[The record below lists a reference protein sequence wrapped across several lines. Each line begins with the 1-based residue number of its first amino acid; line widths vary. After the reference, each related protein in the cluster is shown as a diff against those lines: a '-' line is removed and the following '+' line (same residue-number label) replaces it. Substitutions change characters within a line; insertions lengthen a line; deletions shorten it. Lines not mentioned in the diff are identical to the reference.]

1 MYRILIV
8 EDDKVIAE
16 QIGKYLGKWG
26 YEVEA
31 VKDFADVMGQFA
43 AYEPQLVL
51 LDIGLPFYNGY
62 YWCGEIRKVSQV
74 PIIFISSA
82 SDNMN
87 VVMAVN
93 MGGDDFVVKPFDL
106 EILQVKI
113 QALLRR
119 AYAFTAPGT
128 VLEYRGVLLNMTDMS
143 LSCRKKTDGMPED
156 RDERQTDVREQGE
169 GEMRLEE
176 ADGETQRDEA
186 GTDKSGAGRE
196 SGGGRIELT
205 KNEFRILQTLFEAAG
220 GVVSRD
226 MLMKRLWDDEC
237 FVDDNTLTVNIN
249 RLRKRLAEIG
259 LGDLILT
266 KKSVGYLLGET
277 EA

>member
-1 MYRILIV
+1 MYRILVV
-8 EDDKVIAE
+8 EDDKVISE

-26 YEVEA
+26 YEVET
-31 VKDFADVMGQFA
+31 VKDFADVMGQFVTC
-43 AYEPQLVL
+43 EPQLVL

-62 YWCGEIRKVSQV
+62 YWCSEIRKVSQV

-106 EILQVKI
+106 EILQAKI

-119 AYAFTAPGT
+119 AYAFTAQGT
-128 VLEYRGVLLNMTDMS
+128 VLEYQGVLLNMTDMS
-143 LSCRKKTDGMPED
+143 LSCCKNRVD
-156 RDERQTDVREQGE
+156 
-169 GEMRLEE
+169 
-176 ADGETQRDEA
+176 
-186 GTDKSGAGRE
+186 
-196 SGGGRIELT
+196 LT
-205 KNEFRILQTLFEAAG
+205 KNEFRILQTLFEASG

-249 RLRKRLAEIG
+249 RLRKRLAEVG
-259 LGDLILT
+259 LADLIQT
-266 KKSVGYLLGET
+266 KKGVGYLLGEA
-277 EA
+277 E

>member
-1 MYRILIV
+1 MYRILVV
-8 EDDKVIAE
+8 EDDKVISE
-16 QIGKYLGKWG
+16 QIGKFLGKWG
-26 YEVEA
+26 YEVET
-31 VKDFADVMGQFA
+31 VKDFADVMGQFVSC
-43 AYEPQLVL
+43 EPQLVL
-51 LDIGLPFYNGY
+51 MDIGLPFYNGY

-106 EILQVKI
+106 EILQAKI

-143 LSCRKKTDGMPED
+143 ISCFQK
-156 RDERQTDVREQGE
+156 
-169 GEMRLEE
+169 
-176 ADGETQRDEA
+176 
-186 GTDKSGAGRE
+186 
-196 SGGGRIELT
+196 RIELT
-205 KNEFRILQTLFEAAG
+205 KNEFRILQTLFEASG

-249 RLRKRLAEIG
+249 RLRKRLGEVGLAE
-259 LGDLILT
+259 LIQT
-266 KKSVGYLLGET
+266 KKGVGYLLGEA
-277 EA
+277 E

>member
-1 MYRILIV
+1 MYRILVV

-16 QIGKYLGKWG
+16 QISKYLEKWG
-26 YEVEA
+26 YEVET

-51 LDIGLPFYNGY
+51 MDIGLPFYNGY

-106 EILQVKI
+106 EILQAKM

-128 VLEYRGVLLNMTDMS
+128 VLEYRGALLNMTDMS
-143 LSCRKKTDGMPED
+143 LSCFQK
-156 RDERQTDVREQGE
+156 
-169 GEMRLEE
+169 
-176 ADGETQRDEA
+176 
-186 GTDKSGAGRE
+186 
-196 SGGGRIELT
+196 RIELT
-205 KNEFRILQTLFEAAG
+205 KNEFLILQTLFEAAG

-226 MLMKRLWDDEC
+226 ILMKRLWDDEC

-249 RLRKRLAEIG
+249 RLRKRLSEVG
-259 LGDLILT
+259 LSELVRT
-266 KKSVGYLLGET
+266 KKGVGYLLGEA
-277 EA
+277 E

>member
-1 MYRILIV
+1 MYKILVV
-8 EDDKVIAE
+8 EDDAVISE
-16 QIGKYLGKWG
+16 QIGKYLEKWG
-26 YEVEA
+26 YEVET
-31 VKDFADVMGQFA
+31 VKDFADVMGQFG

-62 YWCGEIRKVSQV
+62 YWCSEIRKVSQV

-106 EILQVKI
+106 EILQAKI

-128 VLEYRGVLLNMTDMS
+128 VLEYQGVLLNMTDMS
-143 LSCRKKTDGMPED
+143 LSCCKNSVD
-156 RDERQTDVREQGE
+156 
-169 GEMRLEE
+169 
-176 ADGETQRDEA
+176 
-186 GTDKSGAGRE
+186 
-196 SGGGRIELT
+196 LT

-249 RLRKRLAEIG
+249 RLRKRLAEVG
-259 LGDLILT
+259 LAELIRT
-266 KKSVGYLLGET
+266 KKGVGYLLGE
-277 EA
+277 A

>member
-1 MYRILIV
+1 MYRILVV
-8 EDDKVIAE
+8 EDDGIIAA
-16 QIGKYLGKWG
+16 QIAKYLTKWG
-26 YEVEA
+26 YEVET
-31 VKDFADVMGQFA
+31 VRDFADVMGQFA
-43 AYEPQLVL
+43 AYDPQLVL
-51 LDIGLPFYNGY
+51 MDIGLPFYNGY

-93 MGGDDFVVKPFDL
+93 MGGDDFVTKPFDL
-106 EILQVKI
+106 EILQAKV

-143 LSCRKKTDGMPED
+143 LSFRRKE
-156 RDERQTDVREQGE
+156 
-169 GEMRLEE
+169 
-176 ADGETQRDEA
+176 
-186 GTDKSGAGRE
+186 KSVSRM
-196 SGGGRIELT
+196 ELT

-220 GVVSRD
+220 GIVSRD

-237 FVDDNTLTVNIN
+237 FVDENTLTVNMN

-259 LGDLILT
+259 LSNLVQT
-266 KKSVGYLLGET
+266 KKGVGYFLVQAEI
-277 EA
+277 

>member
-1 MYRILIV
+1 MGIAMYRILVV
-8 EDDKVIAE
+8 EDDGIIAA
-16 QIGKYLGKWG
+16 QIAKYLTKWG
-26 YEVEA
+26 YEVET
-31 VKDFADVMGQFA
+31 VRDFADVMGQFA
-43 AYEPQLVL
+43 AYDPQLVL
-51 LDIGLPFYNGY
+51 MDIGLPFYNGY

-93 MGGDDFVVKPFDL
+93 MGGDDFVTKPFDL
-106 EILQVKI
+106 EILQAKV

-143 LSCRKKTDGMPED
+143 ISFRKK
-156 RDERQTDVREQGE
+156 
-169 GEMRLEE
+169 EE
-176 ADGETQRDEA
+176 SVSR
-186 GTDKSGAGRE
+186 KKKK
-196 SGGGRIELT
+196 

-220 GVVSRD
+220 GIVSRD

-237 FVDDNTLTVNIN
+237 FVDDNTLTVNMN

-259 LGDLILT
+259 LSNLVQT
-266 KKSVGYLLGET
+266 KKGVGYFLVQAEI
-277 EA
+277 

>member
-1 MYRILIV
+1 MGIAMYRILVV
-8 EDDKVIAE
+8 EDDGIIAA
-16 QIGKYLGKWG
+16 QIAKYLTKWG
-26 YEVEA
+26 YEVET
-31 VKDFADVMGQFA
+31 VRDFADVMGQFA
-43 AYEPQLVL
+43 AYDPQLVL
-51 LDIGLPFYNGY
+51 MDIGLPFYNGY

-93 MGGDDFVVKPFDL
+93 MGGDDFVTKPFDL
-106 EILQVKI
+106 EILQAKV

-143 LSCRKKTDGMPED
+143 ISFRKK
-156 RDERQTDVREQGE
+156 
-169 GEMRLEE
+169 EE
-176 ADGETQRDEA
+176 SVSRM
-186 GTDKSGAGRE
+186 
-196 SGGGRIELT
+196 ELT

-220 GVVSRD
+220 GIVSRD
-226 MLMKRLWDDEC
+226 MLMTRLWDDEC
-237 FVDDNTLTVNIN
+237 FVDDNTLTVNMN

-259 LGDLILT
+259 LSNLVQT
-266 KKSVGYLLGET
+266 KKGVGYFLVQAEI
-277 EA
+277 

>member
-1 MYRILIV
+1 MYRILVV
-8 EDDKVIAE
+8 EDDGIIAA
-16 QIGKYLGKWG
+16 QIAKYLTKWG
-26 YEVEA
+26 YEVES
-31 VKDFADVMGQFA
+31 VRDFADVMGQFA
-43 AYEPQLVL
+43 AYDPQLVL
-51 LDIGLPFYNGY
+51 MDIGLPFYNGY

-93 MGGDDFVVKPFDL
+93 MGGDDFVTKPFDL
-106 EILQVKI
+106 EILQAKV

-143 LSCRKKTDGMPED
+143 LSFRKK
-156 RDERQTDVREQGE
+156 
-169 GEMRLEE
+169 EE
-176 ADGETQRDEA
+176 NVSRM
-186 GTDKSGAGRE
+186 
-196 SGGGRIELT
+196 ELT

-220 GVVSRD
+220 GIVSRD

-237 FVDDNTLTVNIN
+237 FVDDNTLTVNMN

-259 LGDLILT
+259 LSDFVQT
-266 KKSVGYLLGET
+266 KKGVGYFLGESSNRSS
-277 EA
+277 

>member
-1 MYRILIV
+1 MYRILVV
-8 EDDKVIAE
+8 EDDKVISE
-16 QIGKYLGKWG
+16 QIGKFLGKWG
-26 YEVEA
+26 YEVET
-31 VKDFADVMGQFA
+31 VRDFADVMGQFVSC
-43 AYEPQLVL
+43 EPQLVL
-51 LDIGLPFYNGY
+51 MDIGLPFYNGY

-106 EILQVKI
+106 EILQAKI

-128 VLEYRGVLLNMTDMS
+128 VLEYRGVLLNMADMS
-143 LSCRKKTDGMPED
+143 ISCFPK
-156 RDERQTDVREQGE
+156 
-169 GEMRLEE
+169 
-176 ADGETQRDEA
+176 
-186 GTDKSGAGRE
+186 
-196 SGGGRIELT
+196 RIELT
-205 KNEFRILQTLFEAAG
+205 KNEFRILQTLFAASG

-249 RLRKRLAEIG
+249 RLRKRLGEVGLAE
-259 LGDLILT
+259 LIQT
-266 KKSVGYLLGET
+266 KKGVGYLLGEA
-277 EA
+277 E